1 VNIINIRTVAGP
13 NVYSHRPVLVM
24 KLDLAELAGRESRDV
39 TGFNARLL
47 ELLPGL
53 GEHTCSK
60 GYAGGFVERLE
71 EGTYFGHV
79 VEHVALE
86 LTELAGVGTYHG
98 KTRAAGEPGVYHVV
112 VEYKAEKGT
121 EFLLRAA
128 VELVEA
134 LVEGG
139 TFPLAEKVAEAKRII
154 ARTELGPS
162 TRAVVE
168 AALKRGIPCQRLD
181 EQSLVQLGYGRNR
194 KLIAAA
200 MTSET
205 SAIGSDIASDK
216 DLTKRLLN
224 RAGIPVPQGEIVRT
238 VEEAVRVMEWLHK
251 PVAVKPFDGHQGQG
265 VSLNLY
271 TAEQV
276 AEGFRVAREYSEDVL
291 VEELFLGRD
300 YRVLVVD
307 GKMVAASERLPA
319 HVVGDGRRTVAE
331 LIELENRNPL
341 RGEGHDFPLTK
352 IEVDDVMTAHLQ
364 KSGLSLESVPPA
376 GERVRLRENANL
388 SKGGTAKDVTDVV
401 HPSVR
406 RVCERAALVIGLDV
420 CGVDLVLPDIA
431 GPLPKGGAG
440 IIEINAAPGLRMHV
454 HPSEGEPRDVGAA
467 IVQSLYPSGASAR
480 IPILSVTGTNGKTTI
495 ARLVAHLV
503 STTGQR
509 VGLTTTD
516 GIYLDGELIV
526 AGDTT
531 GPRSAQVV
539 LSDPTV
545 EVAVLEVARGGIMRG
560 GLAYDWS
567 DISIISNVQPD
578 HIGQDGIESVD
589 DLLFVKS
596 LVAERVK
603 EGGTLILNADDARLA
618 QLMGTPRVS
627 RVPKEVVYYSLDA
640 EHPLVRQH
648 AERGGTAYC
657 LSGGRVVELS
667 GGRETQIV
675 EVAEVPVTFGGAA
688 DYQISNVM
696 AAVAAARAYGQPVE
710 VVAEALTSYGAQANP
725 GRGNLYRVGVGYALV
740 DYGHN
745 PEAFAAVG
753 RALNSLGRGR
763 VTAVIGVP
771 GDRSDEVIRRA
782 GRAAAE
788 HFDRLIVRE
797 DKDLR
802 GRRGGEAPRLVYLA
816 ADAARPGLDCRVV
829 EDEQEAL
836 ELAIR
841 EMQEGETVAVF
852 YEQLG
857 VVAEV
862 LERHSAVP
870 VSAAEDAQGS
880 SRLRV
885 SSISG

>member
-1 VNIINIRTVAGP
+1 MNVITVRTIAGP
-13 NVYSHRPVLVM
+13 NIYSHRPVLVM
-24 KLDLAELAGRESRDV
+24 KLDLEELAERESRDV
-39 TGFNARLL
+39 PGFNARLC

-86 LTELAGVGTYHG
+86 LAELAGVGTYHG
-98 KTRAAGEPGVYHVV
+98 KTRAAGAPGVYHVV
-112 VEYKAEKGT
+112 VEYKAEKGAA
-121 EFLLRAA
+121 FLLRSA

-134 LVEGG
+134 LVTGEPY
-139 TFPLAEKVAEAKRII
+139 PLAEKLAEARRVI

-162 TRAVVE
+162 TRAIVE
-168 AALKRGIPCQRLD
+168 AAAMRGIPWQRLD
-181 EQSLVQLGYGRNR
+181 EQSLVQLGYGQNR
-194 KLIAAA
+194 RLIAAA
-200 MTSET
+200 MTSAT

-216 DLTKRLLN
+216 DLTKRLLS
-224 RAGIPVPQGEIVRT
+224 RAGIPVPRGEVVHS
-238 VEEAVRVMEWLHK
+238 VEEAVQVMEWLHK
-251 PVAVKPFDGHQGQG
+251 PVAVKPFDGHQGKG

-271 TAEQV
+271 TEEQV
-276 AEGFRVAREYSEDVL
+276 AEGFRVAQEYSQDVL
-291 VEELFLGRD
+291 VEELFVGRD
-300 YRVLVVD
+300 YRVLVVA
-307 GKMVAASERLPA
+307 GRMVAASERVPA

-341 RGEGHDFPLTK
+341 RGEGHCSALTK

-364 KSGLSLESVPPA
+364 KGGLSLKSVPPDGA
-376 GERVRLRENANL
+376 RVLLRENANL
-388 SKGGTAKDVTDVV
+388 SKGGTAKDVTDLV

-406 RVCERAALVIGLDV
+406 RVCERAALAIGLDV

-431 GPLPKGGAG
+431 APIPKGGAG
-440 IIEINAAPGLRMHV
+440 VIEINAAPGLRMHV

-467 IVQSLYPSGASAR
+467 IVQSLYPFGTSAR
-480 IPILSVTGTNGKTTI
+480 VPIFSITGTNGKTTI

-503 STTGQR
+503 SATGER

-545 EVAVLEVARGGIMRG
+545 EVAVLEVARGGIVRG
-560 GLAYDWS
+560 GLGYDWS
-567 DISIISNVQPD
+567 DVSIISNVQAD

-589 DLLFVKS
+589 DLLFIKS

-618 QLMGTPRVS
+618 QLMGVPRVS
-627 RVPKEVVYYSLDA
+627 RVPKAVVYYSLNA
-640 EHPLVRQH
+640 HHPLVRQS
-648 AERGGTAYC
+648 AERGGTGYC
-657 LSGGRVVELS
+657 LSGGWVVEVS
-667 GGRETQIV
+667 GGRETPVV
-675 EVAEVPVTFGGAA
+675 EAASVPVTLGGAA
-688 DYQISNVM
+688 DYQISNVL
-696 AAVAAARAYGQPVE
+696 AAVAAARAHGLPVE
-710 VVAEALTSYGAQANP
+710 IVAEALMSYGAEANS
-725 GRGNLYRVGVGYALV
+725 GRGNLYRVGAGYVFV

-753 RALNSLGRGR
+753 RALKGMKRGR

-771 GDRSDEVIRRA
+771 GDRGDEVIREA

-802 GRRGGEAPRLVYLA
+802 GRRSGEAPRLLYTA
-816 ADAARPGLDCRVV
+816 AEEARPGVECRVV
-829 EDEQEAL
+829 LDEEDAL

-841 EMQEGETVAVF
+841 EMQEGETAAVF
-852 YEQLG
+852 YEKLG

-862 LERHSAVP
+862 LERNSARP
-870 VSAAEDAQGS
+870 VSAAEDGQGD